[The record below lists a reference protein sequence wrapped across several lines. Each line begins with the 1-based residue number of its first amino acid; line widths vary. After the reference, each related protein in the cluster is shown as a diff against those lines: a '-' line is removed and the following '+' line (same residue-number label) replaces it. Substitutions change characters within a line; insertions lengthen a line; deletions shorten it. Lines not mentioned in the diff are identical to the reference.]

1 MREVPAAPLVR
12 QLFRWLGPNGRC
24 LRVVLEEAR
33 RRAVRAYLGGGPVR
47 DLLLGLPVRDIDILL
62 SDRLE
67 EIAEASAE
75 RVSGRV
81 RRHERFLTATL
92 EGADLRIDLSRARK
106 EVYPSPGALPRVRPA
121 ELEEDFARRD
131 FSVNA
136 MALPLD
142 ARSKDSVLDPQGGMA
157 DLEARRLRVLHP
169 ESFVDDPTRLYRAAR
184 YAGRLGFRLE
194 PDTARLAREAVRA
207 GTVDTLSP
215 ARIRHEI
222 ERMLDEG
229 KIAPIAVRTEQLG
242 LLGAAARGWRL
253 TAECGRGLR
262 RLDRSRARP
271 PWPEMAGALVLRG
284 CGVRLLL
291 LGLGK
296 PLRTRALERL
306 GIGGGAAERIERD
319 LEPFRDRVRGL
330 ARPLSPGALDARL
343 SAVSEA
349 GLLFLFC
356 GAPAAA
362 QRRVARYA
370 RSLRHT
376 LSSLDGYQALA
387 LGAQGPQVGALLRA
401 ARRRALDG
409 LVVDEPWARRWLA
422 RHRQIE

>member
-12 QLFRWLGPNGRC
+12 QLFRCLGPNERC
-24 LRVVLEEAR
+24 LRAVLDEAS
-33 RRAVRAYLGGGPVR
+33 RRAVRAYLVGGPVR

-75 RVSGRV
+75 RISGRV

-92 EGADLRIDLSRARK
+92 EGADFRIDLSRARK

-121 ELEEDFARRD
+121 ELEEDFVRRD

-136 MALPLD
+136 MALPLA
-142 ARSKDSVLDPQGGMA
+142 ARSEDSVLDPQGGMA
-157 DLEARRLRVLHP
+157 DLAARRLRVLHAR
-169 ESFVDDPTRLYRAAR
+169 SFVDDPTRLYRAAR
-184 YAGRLGFRLE
+184 YAARLGFRLE
-194 PDTARLAREAVRA
+194 PDTARLAREAVHA
-207 GTVDTLSP
+207 GAVDTLSP

-222 ERMLDEG
+222 ERMLDEE
-229 KIAPIAVRTEQLG
+229 KSAPVAVRTAQLG
-242 LLGAAARGWRL
+242 LLGAVARGWRL
-253 TAECGRGLR
+253 TAEGGRGLR
-262 RLDRSRARP
+262 RLDRSRAHP
-271 PWPEMAGALVLRG
+271 PWPEMAADSVLRD

-296 PLRTRALERL
+296 PLRTQALERL
-306 GIGGGAAERIERD
+306 GIAGVAAERIERD
-319 LEPFRDRVRGL
+319 LEPFRGRVRSL

-370 RSLRHT
+370 KTLRHAV
-376 LSSLDGYQALA
+376 SSLDGYQVAA
-387 LGAQGPQVGALLRA
+387 LGAQGSQIGALLRA
-401 ARRRALDG
+401 ARRRTLDG
-409 LVVDEPWARRWLA
+409 RVVDEPWARRWLA